1 MGETSTAG
9 TPAVGEMVAGKYRI
23 DRVLGRGGMGLV
35 MAATH
40 VQLQQRV
47 ALKFLRADMLE
58 NAQVVARF
66 TREAQA
72 AARIQGPHVARV
84 LDVGELPSGAP
95 YMVMEY
101 LDGEDLERTLRRRG
115 ALPIAEAVDILLEGA
130 EAVAEAHTLGI
141 VHRDLKP
148 ANLFLARYPG
158 GREIVKVLDFGISKV
173 QEPAGTPGLT
183 QPAAMFGSPPYM
195 APEQV
200 RSARAADPRSD
211 IWSLGAVL
219 YELLTLSVPF
229 PADSY
234 QAQFAAI
241 LLNEPTPARTVRP
254 EVPALL
260 DAAILRCLHKDPAR
274 RFQEVAS
281 LAFALAP
288 FGSARSAEVPARIAR
303 VISTAATGRPASP
316 TAMAEGAAPAPMSG
330 PTHALSGPATVTAAP
345 TSAASVPARAQSGA
359 VPGTPTAGAGPP
371 GPVARDSVASFRG
384 EVASPARVAERPAA
398 GRRGRLVLV
407 AIIAAPLAIAAV
419 GTARW
424 LATRAPHVSANLPAV
439 APRLPASAPPTP
451 EPTPARV
458 APVPVAP
465 VAVPVAVPAAVPVA
479 LPAPFPAV
487 ARRHDAA
494 DRPHQR
500 AAGATGTPVALP
512 SACAELLARE
522 SLGQALTPEEQSTY
536 ARACQRH

>member
-1 MGETSTAG
+1 MGETSKEG
-9 TPAVGEMVAGKYRI
+9 VPAVGEIVAGKYRL

-40 VQLQQRV
+40 TQLQQRV

-58 NAQVVARF
+58 NPQVVARF

-72 AARIQGPHVARV
+72 AARVQGPHVARV

-115 ALPIAEAVDILLEGA
+115 ALPIAEAVDILLQGA

-173 QEPAGTPGLT
+173 QEPAGSPGLT

-219 YELLTLSVPF
+219 YELLTQAVPF
-229 PADSY
+229 PAESY

-241 LLNEPTPARTVRP
+241 LLNEPTPPRSLRP
-254 EVPALL
+254 EIPPALE
-260 DAAILRCLHKDPAR
+260 AAILRCLSKEPAQ

-288 FGSARSAEVPARIAR
+288 FGSPSSADVPARIAR

-316 TAMAEGAAPAPMSG
+316 TAMAEGVAPAPLSE
-330 PTHALSGPATVTAAP
+330 PTRPLSGPVTVT
-345 TSAASVPARAQSGA
+345 S
-359 VPGTPTAGAGPP
+359 TPTAAVPLTS
-371 GPVARDSVASFRG
+371 PVESAAIREVTPAAVSVPSVGARDTGASFRG
-384 EVASPARVAERPAA
+384 EVVLPAPVVVPSAG
-398 GRRGRLVLV
+398 GRRVRLAV
-407 AIIAAPLAIAAV
+407 IALIPGPLAIAAV

-424 LATRAPHVSANLPAV
+424 LGTRGSPRSSDLAAPGPSPALSRPATPATLAPRPPPAPAVPPPTPVASTAPAVPARPPPSTATPLRHDGATRPHERTAV
-439 APRLPASAPPTP
+439 APG
-451 EPTPARV
+451 
-458 APVPVAP
+458 
-465 VAVPVAVPAAVPVA
+465 A
-479 LPAPFPAV
+479 LPA
-487 ARRHDAA
+487 
-494 DRPHQR
+494 
-500 AAGATGTPVALP
+500 
-512 SACAELLARE
+512 ACAELLARE
-522 SLGQALTPEEQSTY
+522 SLGETLTPEEQATY